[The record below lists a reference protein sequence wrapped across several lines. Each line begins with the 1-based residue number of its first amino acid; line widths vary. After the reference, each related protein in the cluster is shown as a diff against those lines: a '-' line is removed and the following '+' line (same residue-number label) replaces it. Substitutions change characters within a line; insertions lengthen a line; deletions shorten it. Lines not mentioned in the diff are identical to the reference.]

1 MNPIPVLKPDMPSVD
16 DLLPYLRRIDEA
28 QQYAN
33 FGPLCLE
40 LEKRLSADCTALSNH
55 PVALTTV
62 ANCTVGLQLALMA
75 SVDRPRVKVLVPS
88 LTFPGTVS
96 GILQAGFEPV
106 LADVDPARWVL
117 TPEIARAA
125 MNRVRGIRA
134 IMPVA
139 AFGGA
144 LDTDAWDHLTEETG
158 VPVVIDAAGAFG
170 NQRIGRHTVVAYSM
184 HATKAL
190 GAGEGGF
197 VVARNAE
204 IVARVRRL
212 SNFGYMSAGG
222 LISDIGVNGKMSEYA
237 AAVGLASLDR
247 WPEISAARRRLMT
260 TYRQAL
266 TDTCPEIALQERPAG
281 GVYSL
286 GVVRLPDRL
295 RAETVAEFLASRGI
309 GSRRWY
315 CPGIYAHPAFL
326 SLTQADDH
334 VLVKHLDQHLLGLP
348 FHLEMSL
355 ADIERV
361 TSALQAILALGGRG
375 RTGVAKATRSNRSRG
390 AHLRAVG

>member
-1 MNPIPVLKPDMPSVD
+1 
-16 DLLPYLRRIDEA
+16 
-28 QQYAN
+28 
-33 FGPLCLE
+33 
-40 LEKRLSADCTALSNH
+40 
-55 PVALTTV
+55 
-62 ANCTVGLQLALMA
+62 
-75 SVDRPRVKVLVPS
+75 
-88 LTFPGTVS
+88 VS

-106 LADVDPARWVL
+106 LADIDPARWVL

-125 MNRVRGIRA
+125 MARVRGIRA

-144 LDTDAWDHLTEETG
+144 LDVEAWDRLTEDTG

-170 NQRIGRHTVVAYSM
+170 NQEVGAHTVVAFSM
-184 HATKAL
+184 HATKTL

-197 VVARNAE
+197 VVARNPE
-204 IVARVRRL
+204 VIARVRRL

-237 AAVGLASLDR
+237 AAVGLAALDR
-247 WPEISAARRRLMT
+247 WPQVSEARQRLMT
-260 TYRQAL
+260 LYRRTLMDA
-266 TDTCPEIALQERPAG
+266 CPEVVLQQRPVG
-281 GVYSL
+281 GTYSL

-295 RAETVAEFLASRGI
+295 RAETAAEFLASRGI

-334 VLVKHLDQHLLGLP
+334 LVVKHLDQHLLGLP
-348 FHLEMSL
+348 FHLQMSL
-355 ADIERV
+355 ADIDRV
-361 TSALQAILALGGRG
+361 TGALQTILSLGGRG
-375 RTGVAKATRSNRSRG
+375 RTGVAKATRSNGPRG
-390 AHLRAVG
+390 THLRAVG

>member
-1 MNPIPVLKPDMPSVD
+1 MNPIPVLRPDMPSAD
-16 DLLPYLRRIDEA
+16 ELLPYLRRIDAA
-28 QQYAN
+28 QQFAN

-40 LEKRLSADCTALSNH
+40 LERRLSADCSSASGH

-106 LADVDPARWVL
+106 LADIDPSRWVL

-125 MNRVRGIRA
+125 MARVRGIRA

-144 LDTDAWDHLTEETG
+144 LDVQGWDQLTLETG

-170 NQRIGRHTVVAYSM
+170 NQTVGAHTVVAFSM

-197 VVARNAE
+197 VAARDPE
-204 IVARVRRL
+204 VVARVRRL

-237 AAVGLASLDR
+237 AAVGLAALDR
-247 WPEISAARRRLMT
+247 WPAVSTARRVLMSSYSAAV
-260 TYRQAL
+260 QDA
-266 TDTCPEIALQERPAG
+266 CPEIVLQERPLG

-286 GVVRLPDRL
+286 GLVRLPDRL

-326 SLTQADDH
+326 ALTQADDH
-334 VLVKHLDQHLLGLP
+334 VVVKHLDQHLLGLP
-348 FHLEMSL
+348 FHLQMSL
-355 ADIERV
+355 ADIDRV
-361 TSALQAILALGGRG
+361 TGALQAVLALGERG
-375 RTGVAKATRSNRSRG
+375 RSSVAKATRSPSSRG
-390 AHLRAVG
+390 AHLRAVV

>member
-16 DLLPYLRRIDEA
+16 ELLPYLRRIDAA
-28 QQYAN
+28 QQFAN
-33 FGPLCLE
+33 FGPLSQE
-40 LEKRLSADCTALSNH
+40 LERRLAADCAAVSGH
-55 PVALTTV
+55 PVSLTTV

-75 SVDRPRVKVLVPS
+75 SVDKPRVKVLVPS

-106 LADVDPARWVL
+106 LADIDPTRWVL

-125 MNRVRGIRA
+125 MARVRGIRA

-144 LDTDAWDHLTEETG
+144 LDVAAWDQLIADTG

-170 NQRIGRHTVVAYSM
+170 NQKVGERTVVAYSM
-184 HATKAL
+184 HATKSL

-197 VVARNAE
+197 VAARDAE
-204 IVARVRRL
+204 LVQRVRRL

-247 WPEISAARRRLMT
+247 WPVIGEARRQLMT
-260 TYRQAL
+260 TYKAAL
-266 TDTCPEIALQERPAG
+266 HSACPEIVLQERPAG
-281 GVYSL
+281 GIYTL

-295 RAETVAEFLASRGI
+295 RAETVSEFLASRGI

-334 VLVKHLDQHLLGLP
+334 VVVKHLDQHLIGLP
-348 FHLEMSL
+348 FHLQMSIG
-355 ADIERV
+355 DIERV
-361 TSALQAILALGGRG
+361 TSALQAVLALGSRG
-375 RTGVAKATRSNRSRG
+375 RTGVAKATRSSSTH
-390 AHLRAVG
+390 APHLRAVG